1 MMLRKILRHK
11 LLAILCLLVLIA
23 LGWLMVRMMPAS
35 ESELRRSTCL
45 VDGTVSV
52 CLVNDKDTAVLTSDS
67 VHQQGVW
74 INRRWWLA
82 SCDGRVLTVGPT
94 ATLRAADVPALCDSL
109 SSLLSRKETERKEL
123 IYYLR
128 SHGVIDEGYTQ
139 IATYANRQSKMT
151 DSLKLKVRELQRI
164 CPVDSDETGRHF
176 KLNKKSQLMLRADYH
191 VSWYNNSN
199 HLKHVTCDPVF
210 SPLTAKAYPLILHTH
225 RSIKP
230 WGVYA
235 VRNVPWGAAEHR
247 KIVTVRLVPTD
258 TVAPFHSIIVSGKY
272 WQGHS
277 HDLPRLFAV
286 DGAPVF
292 TKHGRF
298 IGIIHGKEVLQ

>member
-1 MMLRKILRHK
+1 MMLKRITHHKITI
-11 LLAILCLLVLIA
+11 AIALLVLIGI
-23 LGWLMVRMMPAS
+23 GWLILRALPAT
-35 ESELRRSTCL
+35 EVDLRRSACY
-45 VDGTVSV
+45 VDGNVSV
-52 CLVNDKDTAVLTSDS
+52 CLVNGKDTAVLTCDS

-74 INRRWWLA
+74 VNRHWWLA
-82 SCDGRVLTVGPT
+82 SCDGRVLTLSPT
-94 ATLRAADVPALCDSL
+94 STLRAADVPALCDSL
-109 SSLLSRKETERKEL
+109 ASLLNRKETERKEL

-128 SHGVIDEGYTQ
+128 SHGVIDEGYTP
-139 IATYANRQSKMT
+139 IATYANKQSKMT
-151 DSLKLKVRELQRI
+151 DSLKIRLKELQRI
-164 CPVDSDETGRHF
+164 CPMDSDKTGKHF
-176 KLNKKSQLMLRADYH
+176 ALSKKSRLILKVTYC

-199 HLKHVTCDPVF
+199 KLKRVTCDPIIT
-210 SPLTAKAYPLILHTH
+210 PLTAKATPLILHTH

-247 KIVTVRLVPTD
+247 KIVTVRLVPTEQS
-258 TVAPFHSIIVSGKY
+258 APFHSIIVSGNY
-272 WQGHS
+272 WQGHD
-277 HDLPRLFAV
+277 HDLPRLFAI